1 MAYLKRAAKRIA
13 KKAYRAVKR
22 AAKKRYVTK
31 TGKGIRVSQ
40 VVKDVAMLKRM
51 VNAEKKQLQYKS
63 LASSPPL
70 IAQVSGNASGHFV
83 MDITPVISE
92 GVASY
97 QRTGGSVKWNAS
109 YLEFMFNKNPAGGQS
124 QKFLIELWKVNNQPY
139 TTTQIQNGT
148 FISDLFE
155 PNGYVTTSA
164 GAAVSIYDLVAS
176 RDQDTYKNFKRIAS
190 KSVYF
195 PMTNVSG
202 MPACKLVRLPVKM
215 GHHIKY
221 QSYQTGDTNTLASGQ
236 VIMTIRADNGN
247 SSSTTACTNLGVPIT
262 AVNTGATFQ
271 YSFTHY
277 YYDN

>member
-1 MAYLKRAAKRIA
+1 MAYLKRAVKRVA

-63 LASSPPL
+63 LATSPP
-70 IAQVSGNASGHFV
+70 QVGQVNGNASGHFI
-83 MDITPVISE
+83 MDITPIIAE

-97 QRTGGSVKWNAS
+97 QRTGGSVKWNSS
-109 YLEFMFNKNPAGGQS
+109 YLEFMFNKNTAGGQA
-124 QKFLIELWKVNNQPY
+124 QTFIIEFWKVNNQPY
-139 TTTQIQNGT
+139 TATQLQNGT
-148 FISDLFE
+148 LISDLFE
-155 PNGYVTTSA
+155 PNGYVTNSS
-164 GAAVSIYDLVAS
+164 GGAVSIYDSVAS
-176 RDQDTYKNFKRIAS
+176 RDQDTFKNFRRIGYR
-190 KSVYF
+190 KVYF
-195 PMTNVSG
+195 PMAQMASTPMV
-202 MPACKLVRLPVKM
+202 KLVKIPLKM

-221 QSYQTGDTNTLASGQ
+221 QSYQTGDTNILASGQ
-236 VIMTIRADNGN
+236 VIMTVRADNGN
-247 SSSTTACTNLGVPIT
+247 SSSTTACTNLGVPVT

-277 YYDN
+277 FYDN